1 MALGVSSGD
10 TGHTAMTPG
19 YSLGDILGG
28 GVELGETLGI
38 SVEMSLGESLGIA
51 GTESPEMTFGESV
64 GMMGVRRG
72 DAVGMA
78 LGVSLGWRY
87 RSEETWEM
95 SPGDSLGETVGVG
108 LLLGETLGISVELSL
123 GSALAAAAGGN
134 ISKFKIGMVE
144 NEHKYASMRASIFQK

>member
-78 LGVSLGWRY
+78 LGVSLGWRFT
-87 RSEETWEM
+87 RHRHVTGRFTRRDCGRRILAGRDSWDFSRTVAGKRTGRWE
-95 SPGDSLGETVGVG
+95 
-108 LLLGETLGISVELSL
+108 
-123 GSALAAAAGGN
+123 
-134 ISKFKIGMVE
+134 K
-144 NEHKYASMRASIFQK
+144 HQ